1 MTSEEEA
8 IVMNNMQHQP
18 NEMSDHLMNYADCK
32 NNTSSSRNTALT
44 YSSSN
49 PELGQSCFTIF
60 LKSLKNAFIPPREAG
75 VSESIIASG
84 QSYHTLD
91 RHGGEHHQLI
101 PELDNDHITLQFTT
115 TV

>member
-1 MTSEEEA
+1 MGNKYHSASSTQRSQRDKYDMTSEEEA

-60 LKSLKNAFIPPREAG
+60 LKSLKMRLFHRGKLEL
-75 VSESIIASG
+75 VIILLRAAK
-84 QSYHTLD
+84 
-91 RHGGEHHQLI
+91 
-101 PELDNDHITLQFTT
+101 
-115 TV
+115 V